1 MKLPLDES
9 LQEGKDI
16 DSVVSLSQAFNF
28 FTFFVLSSSPSFPY
42 PMAYEQFV
50 PPLLFISF
58 ERNFR
63 LRLISV
69 WTDKILREVPYTP
82 PTCPPTG
89 GKHQIPNS
97 WVLMS
102 AEVFLH
108 QRHSIMCGTAV
119 GARSGTQVSSVKHCN
134 ISLLFTCSLSGPVSP
149 GSLLIHWARTDGL
162 RSFCMTGGAQYYP
175 SPLLDEYVLLQ
186 NKAWSCLN

>member
-1 MKLPLDES
+1 VVSLEESPVPVQVTEAMKLPLDES

-42 PMAYEQFV
+42 PMAYEQFL

-69 WTDKILREVPYTP
+69 
-82 PTCPPTG
+82 
-89 GKHQIPNS
+89 
-97 WVLMS
+97 
-102 AEVFLH
+102 
-108 QRHSIMCGTAV
+108 
-119 GARSGTQVSSVKHCN
+119 
-134 ISLLFTCSLSGPVSP
+134 
-149 GSLLIHWARTDGL
+149 
-162 RSFCMTGGAQYYP
+162 
-175 SPLLDEYVLLQ
+175 
-186 NKAWSCLN
+186 